1 MVTQE
6 DLFAEEE
13 QMVAMSFGDHLE
25 ELRVRLLL
33 AIIGLFVGMIIT
45 LLPPLNLGMAIMRA
59 MQEPAQS
66 ALQRHFARSAAERA
80 QNADEMAARL
90 EPMTAIIPAD
100 QLISQ
105 LRLIAPSLNLP
116 DPSTLQGRSLEV
128 ALAYPESAFI
138 KAVARTVEPRNA
150 LISLSPLETV
160 TIFLMVCLVAGLVLA
175 SPWVFHQI
183 WAFVAAGLYRHE
195 KAYVKKFLPFSLGL
209 FLAGVFLCFF
219 VVLPLTLRVL
229 LEFNVWLGVEP
240 SLRLSDWM
248 GFATLLPLVF
258 GICFQTPLVML
269 FLARIGVFTAE
280 QYRSKRKFA
289 ILIMVVVAALL
300 TPDPTVTSQLL
311 LAAPMICLYEV
322 GIMLVERGQNPGRL
336 ASGGS
341 SIGG

>member
-1 MVTQE
+1 
-6 DLFAEEE
+6 
-13 QMVAMSFGDHLE
+13 
-25 ELRVRLLL
+25 
-33 AIIGLFVGMIIT
+33 
-45 LLPPLNLGMAIMRA
+45 
-59 MQEPAQS
+59 
-66 ALQRHFARSAAERA
+66 
-80 QNADEMAARL
+80 
-90 EPMTAIIPAD
+90 
-100 QLISQ
+100 
-105 LRLIAPSLNLP
+105 
-116 DPSTLQGRSLEV
+116 
-128 ALAYPESAFI
+128 
-138 KAVARTVEPRNA
+138 
-150 LISLSPLETV
+150 
-160 TIFLMVCLVAGLVLA
+160 
-175 SPWVFHQI
+175 
-183 WAFVAAGLYRHE
+183 
-195 KAYVKKFLPFSLGL
+195 
-209 FLAGVFLCFF
+209 
-219 VVLPLTLRVL
+219 VLPLTLRVL